1 MEIISINKCT
11 FYVQERLKKQKNR
24 KSQTDTQYN
33 GQAKKDTKTTIIC
46 KTLHR
51 KLKI

>member
-1 MEIISINKCT
+1 MHLLCT
-11 FYVQERLKKQKNR
+11 KKIEDTKEKR

-33 GQAKKDTKTTIIC
+33 GQAKKDTKTIMIC